1 MSQEID
7 LAWSRQIRINHVS
20 PLSDNHP
27 PCSYSLQLGKFR
39 FQIRPGDICPMI
51 SRFRNF
57 FVFVKFE
64 NLSEILRNIYI
75 RIACIGIQLLAV
87 FFFVF
92 ADTHRSWQLALN
104 QLVVFFVT
112 QLVKSSLKCLHFKL
126 DLTSQVTN
134 IIQQPLI

>member
-75 RIACIGIQLLAV
+75 RIACIGSQLLAV

-104 QLVVFFVT
+104 QLGNKYYT
-112 QLVKSSLKCLHFKL
+112 TTINMKEYQLVQSIKMFSNSLSLQL
-126 DLTSQVTN
+126 Y
-134 IIQQPLI
+134 